1 MTDFYDD
8 AMSYRKLAQELQR
21 LINDNALCACIMTEE
36 YIIWAQG
43 LAKIRKPMLRV
54 RYLVENELLNPDNE
68 CIQKCWR
75 CKAIELYQETMGEE
89 AVEYEHIE
97 QIAMLQKNGVIPVIP
112 KRILEIFDE
121 TFSEYDND
129 RVLRNLVGVE
139 DDPLIQLAIQE
150 ALEKVK
156 ESAFLEDDE

>member
-21 LINDNALCACIMTEE
+21 LINDNALCVCIMTDE
-36 YIIWAQG
+36 YIVWAQG
-43 LAKIRKPMLRV
+43 LEKIQDPMLRV
-54 RYLVENELLNPDNE
+54 RYLVENEPTNSDDACLE
-68 CIQKCWR
+68 KCWR

-89 AVEYEHIE
+89 AIAYEHIE
-97 QIAMLQKNGVIPVIP
+97 RVAALQKNGIIPVIP
-112 KRILEIFDE
+112 ERILEIFDE

-129 RVLRNLVGVE
+129 RVLRNLVGIE

>member
-21 LINDNALCACIMTEE
+21 LINDNALCVCIMTEE
-36 YIIWAQG
+36 YIVWAQG
-43 LAKIRKPMLRV
+43 LEKIHDPMLRV
-54 RYLVENELLNPDNE
+54 RYLVENEPTNPDDA

-89 AVEYEHIE
+89 AVEYEYIE
-97 QIAMLQKNGVIPVIP
+97 RVATLQKNGIIPVVP
-112 KRILEIFDE
+112 ERILEIFDE

-156 ESAFLEDDE
+156 ESALLEDDE